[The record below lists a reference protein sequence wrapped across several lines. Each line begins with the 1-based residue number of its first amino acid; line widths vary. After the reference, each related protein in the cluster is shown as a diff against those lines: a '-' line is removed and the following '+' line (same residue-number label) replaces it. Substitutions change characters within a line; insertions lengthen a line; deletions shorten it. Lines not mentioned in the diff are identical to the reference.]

1 METPTYC
8 SASQRRAKRSKKQT
22 QIQPRKAA
30 EGSKDRAD
38 RFQTTSV
45 SNYWHPVEA
54 QWQKDHTAALA
65 PLLKITSQTHELVAS
80 IATNPQITQH
90 TSTPRVIVERLL
102 LRRLGEELR
111 AVELLAERGHGY
123 QDISSAS
130 NLFEQSHFLKFATA
144 DDTRATEFLNWSKP
158 RQGMNSIKAIVNF
171 SGLLRSWD
179 TNRIEAEYD

>member
-1 METPTYC
+1 
-8 SASQRRAKRSKKQT
+8 
-22 QIQPRKAA
+22 
-30 EGSKDRAD
+30 
-38 RFQTTSV
+38 
-45 SNYWHPVEA
+45 
-54 QWQKDHTAALA
+54 
-65 PLLKITSQTHELVAS
+65 SQTHELVAS

-130 NLFEQSHFLKFATA
+130 NLFEQSHFLTFATA

-179 TNRIEAEYD
+179 TNRIEAEYDKYRFLCGFKHNNPMFMKFLQMPVDPDQYLARLALADSNWFVLTSV